1 MNTRKRAIAF
11 VICLFL
17 LLALGIVYIF
27 SELYTESEIPEVV
40 VTDGMLFK
48 EEYEAINNNENED
61 GSIVRE
67 LDIPE
72 DNPFIYKD
80 ATELVESIDNDETF
94 VVYFGYAS
102 CPWCRSIITPLIEAA
117 QENDIDTIY
126 YVDVQNIRDRY
137 ELNDDN
143 EAVRTVEGS
152 EAYYEL
158 LDRLDSVL
166 EPYSPLVYTTKSGKL
181 KNVEIDEKRIYAP
194 SVVVVK
200 NGEAMELKT
209 GINELQTDAYMQL
222 TDEMIE
228 ESKGEFTELFELLNG
243 ESQDYICEDQKC

>member
-27 SELYTESEIPEVV
+27 SELYTESEIPEVL

-67 LDIPE
+67 LDISE
-72 DNPFIYKD
+72 DNPFVYKD

-166 EPYSPLVYTTKSGKL
+166 EPYSPLV
-181 KNVEIDEKRIYAP
+181 
-194 SVVVVK
+194 
-200 NGEAMELKT
+200 
-209 GINELQTDAYMQL
+209 
-222 TDEMIE
+222 
-228 ESKGEFTELFELLNG
+228 
-243 ESQDYICEDQKC
+243 